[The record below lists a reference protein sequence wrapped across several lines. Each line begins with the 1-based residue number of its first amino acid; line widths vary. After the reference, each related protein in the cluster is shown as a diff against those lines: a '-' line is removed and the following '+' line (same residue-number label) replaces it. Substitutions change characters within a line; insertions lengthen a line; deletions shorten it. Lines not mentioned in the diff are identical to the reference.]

1 MRPQTSAGHRGIL
14 RQLFKLNLITTV
26 SIGVIVGILVWYGAS
41 AFMFNKDVSE
51 LRSRIMLIAELGL
64 PGLLDGTLDADKAR
78 AVLESL
84 NHHGQYHIAL
94 SLNDGTLLGDIEED
108 ETPDAFR
115 SRFEVSSALR
125 NGEGTSRRYSNTNG
139 KTMLYL
145 ARRLPENG
153 PARAVVRVAIP
164 MANLDGFSKSD
175 LAVLSL
181 FVIAFILFTLVISY
195 GTAAKVINPVEEL
208 EEALEALG
216 AGMPV
221 KRLAMP
227 EVPHMNVL
235 ANALNSAADRL
246 DEKIASLE
254 NERAFS
260 SMILANM
267 PSGIVTLNDSLTVTA
282 YNDAAAEMLGLEKP
296 MTQAHLESATI
307 ENLELIRILYD
318 TVKTLKPV
326 SGEIKLGAARKIVLA
341 VLATPMTDSLGIH
354 TGILLM
360 LSDLTLVRRLETVRQ
375 DFVGNVAHE
384 LRTPVTSICGF
395 AELLSR
401 STSADSEKISKYS
414 TIVLRQ
420 ARQMEMIINDLLTLA
435 SLDNNDSSLAEAKE
449 VSSLVS
455 LISSAV
461 ELCHEQ
467 IANKGADIVVNCEK
481 NLTAFVHPGLLEQA
495 LVNLIGNAIK
505 YGITDHSKLIEISA
519 TQNDDIVE
527 IQIIDHGAGI
537 PEEHLARIFE
547 RFYRVDKGRSREQGG
562 TGLGLAIVKHI
573 MQLHDGSVSVDSER
587 GVRTCFTL
595 RFPVRPQDE

>member
-1 MRPQTSAGHRGIL
+1 MKAQKLAGYRGIL

-26 SIGVIVGILVWYGAS
+26 SIGAIVGILVWYGAS

-51 LRSRIMLIAELGL
+51 LRSRIMTIADLGL
-64 PGLLDGTLDADKAR
+64 PGLLDGTLDTEKAQG
-78 AVLESL
+78 VLENL
-84 NHHGQYHIAL
+84 NQHGQYHIAL
-94 SLNDGTLLGDIEED
+94 SLGEGHLLGDIEDD
-108 ETPDAFR
+108 ETPDVFGK
-115 SRFEVSSALR
+115 RFEVASAVR
-125 NGEGTSRRYSNTNG
+125 HGEGTSKRYSNANG

-145 ARRLPENG
+145 ARRLPETG
-153 PARAVVRVAIP
+153 PSRAVVRVAIP
-164 MANLDGFSKSD
+164 VANLDGFSKSD
-175 LAVLSL
+175 LAVLFL
-181 FVIAFILFTLVISY
+181 FVVAFIAFSLIISY

-216 AGMPV
+216 AGRQV
-221 KRLAMP
+221 KRLSMP
-227 EVPHMNVL
+227 DIPHMNVL

-260 SMILANM
+260 SMILSNI
-267 PSGIVTLNDSLTVTA
+267 PSGIVTLDDALAVTA
-282 YNDAAAEMLGLEKP
+282 YNDAAARMLGFASP
-296 MTQAHLESATI
+296 MTPLHLESATI

-318 TVKTLKPV
+318 TVKNHKAVP
-326 SGEIKLGAARKIVLA
+326 GEIKLGAIGKTVLD
-341 VLATPMTDSLGIH
+341 VLATPMSDSLGVH

-360 LSDLTLVRRLETVRQ
+360 LSDMTLVRRLETIRQ

-395 AELLSR
+395 AELLTR
-401 STSADSEKISKYS
+401 SANGDPEKVAKYS
-414 TIVLRQ
+414 AIVLRQ
-420 ARQMEMIINDLLTLA
+420 SRQMEMIINDLLTLA
-435 SLDNNDSSLAEAKE
+435 SLENNDSSLAEAKE
-449 VSSLVS
+449 DVSINS
-455 LISSAV
+455 LIAGAV

-467 IANKGADIVVNCEK
+467 IKSKEADVVVNCED
-481 NLTAFVHPGLLEQA
+481 NLKSFVHPGLLEQA

-505 YGITDHSKLIEISA
+505 YGITDHSRLIEIIASLD
-519 TQNDDIVE
+519 NGIVE
-527 IQIIDHGAGI
+527 IQVADHGTGI

-595 RFPVRPQDE
+595 RFPIRPQDE